1 MSDLAGLKIGFF
13 GSPIFSLKFLE
24 ELERNKTNILFV
36 VTQPPSR
43 SGRGKEKS
51 LTSVHAWAKE
61 KKINIYT
68 PISTNED
75 DFYNELKEF
84 KVDIA
89 VVVAYGKI
97 ISERIINLPKYFM
110 INVHASLLPR
120 WRGAAPIHRAI
131 LSGDKKTGV
140 TIMKVIKGLDLGPSI
155 CECEIEISEMDTF
168 GSLSKKIEEDG
179 KPLMIEGIKKILTGN
194 YDFKHQDSSKA
205 KYAEKIDKFETK
217 ISWNQSAENINAKIR
232 AFNPF
237 PGAWTIFGNSG
248 ERIKILKGKVL
259 NYCSEFANIK
269 NLKNGSLSKT
279 LVVKCQKGFLQIE
292 ELQKPGKKKISKK
305 DFLNGIRV
313 LEDYFK

>member
-24 ELERNKTNILFV
+24 ELERNKANILFV

-43 SGRGKEKS
+43 SGRGKEKN

-75 DFYNELKEF
+75 DFYNALKKI

-97 ISERIINLPKYFM
+97 INERIINLPKYFM

-131 LSGDKKTGV
+131 LSGDKRTGV
-140 TIMKVIKGLDLGPSI
+140 TIMRVVKGLDLGPSI
-155 CECEIEISEMDTF
+155 CECEIKISEKDTL
-168 GSLSKKIEEDG
+168 GSLSEKIEQKG
-179 KPLMIEGIKKILTGN
+179 KPLMIKAIKKILTGN
-194 YDFKHQDSSKA
+194 YDFKPQDSSKA
-205 KYAEKIDKFETK
+205 TYAEKIDKLETK
-217 ISWNQSAENINAKIR
+217 IRWNESAEKINLKIR

-237 PGAWTIFGNSG
+237 PGAWTTLGNSG

-259 NYCSEFANIK
+259 DSYGEFANKK

-279 LVVKCQKGFLQIE
+279 LVVKCQKGFIQVE
-292 ELQKPGKKKISKK
+292 ELQKPGKKKISNK
-305 DFLNGIRV
+305 DFLNSNRV
-313 LEDYFK
+313 LEDYFE